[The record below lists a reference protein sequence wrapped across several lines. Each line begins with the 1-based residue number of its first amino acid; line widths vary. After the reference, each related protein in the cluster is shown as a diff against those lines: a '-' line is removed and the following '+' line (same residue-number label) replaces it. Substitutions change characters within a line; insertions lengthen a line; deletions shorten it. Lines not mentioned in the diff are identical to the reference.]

1 MLYNNT
7 SNINNS
13 YNNDIKHSETYN
25 THNDNI
31 YNIEEQLDL
40 SGLDQL
46 ANTALCELQNLQ
58 RRNEIKMEIE
68 NTKETRLD
76 EEMAIMNLELESHS
90 SPSVSTT
97 FGNRISIKDLLSPPS
112 YDECTT
118 VQLYCVCRSS
128 DGQSFMIE
136 CDECDEWFHGT
147 CVNITNEEATLIDKY
162 YCPNC
167 TEAKGYKTSW
177 KPEKCKNQ
185 NCKKAARFT
194 KSGFCSVK
202 CGLAWNRII
211 LEQEERLAKM
221 ESLLNKKKKPLKGR
235 NVQIVTNQKDYSYEF
250 GQPSK
255 IQKISQNGQI
265 CGFTPSKDWIVD
277 GDIVEGD
284 DIDEV
289 CKIPKGR
296 CKKHGNWQSFRISQ
310 IELMKSNKYESLAQ
324 LNEKKRLIKQRMR
337 KRADIDEAFVNETI
351 DHTA

>member
-1 MLYNNT
+1 
-7 SNINNS
+7 
-13 YNNDIKHSETYN
+13 
-25 THNDNI
+25 
-31 YNIEEQLDL
+31 
-40 SGLDQL
+40 
-46 ANTALCELQNLQ
+46 
-58 RRNEIKMEIE
+58 
-68 NTKETRLD
+68 
-76 EEMAIMNLELESHS
+76 
-90 SPSVSTT
+90 
-97 FGNRISIKDLLSPPS
+97 
-112 YDECTT
+112 
-118 VQLYCVCRSS
+118 
-128 DGQSFMIE
+128 MIE

-235 NVQIVTNQKDYSYEF
+235 NVQMVTNRSAQISDNERLKKIAKKKAAIKKELEIIDKLNNINNDKDIMVKTNSGGENNNNNNSEKDYSYEF

-255 IQKISQNGQI
+255 IQKTSQNGQI

-289 CKIPKGR
+289 CKTPKGR

>member
-7 SNINNS
+7 SSINNS

-235 NVQIVTNQKDYSYEF
+235 NVQMVTNRSAQ
-250 GQPSK
+250 
-255 IQKISQNGQI
+255 ISDNER
-265 CGFTPSKDWIVD
+265 KDWIVD